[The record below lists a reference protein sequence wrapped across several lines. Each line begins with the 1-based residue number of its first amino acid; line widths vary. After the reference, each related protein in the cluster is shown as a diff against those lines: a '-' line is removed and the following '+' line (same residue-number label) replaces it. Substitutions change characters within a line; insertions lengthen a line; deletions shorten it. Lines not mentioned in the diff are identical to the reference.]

1 MHSDPAGPTTL
12 GPGSPSFATTLFLRM
27 STTSVL
33 GRSRRPLGGGL
44 GQPPSPG
51 GREGTPLGE
60 VSNRNQQT
68 ALLLR
73 PGSWEPQAQPQSEG
87 HGELLGGRGVGGNAE
102 GVLGRVPSPLHW
114 VLYAAHWFLEAP
126 KCDRATEYALFSRKG
141 WKGLTLDP
149 AVSLCFP
156 RWVQGAFRRHRLG
169 LRRSSSLL
177 AAPA

>member
-1 MHSDPAGPTTL
+1 MGVPYA
-12 GPGSPSFATTLFLRM
+12 PGACPVNHAKAWFAKFCDNLRM

-33 GRSRRPLGGGL
+33 GRSPQPLLGGL

-87 HGELLGGRGVGGNAE
+87 LELSWEGWGNAE
-102 GVLGRVPSPLHW
+102 GVLGQIPSPLQW

-126 KCDRATEYALFSRKG
+126 KCDRATEYALFSGRGRKG
-141 WKGLTLDP
+141 LALDP
-149 AVSLCFP
+149 AASL
-156 RWVQGAFRRHRLG
+156 
-169 LRRSSSLL
+169 
-177 AAPA
+177 